1 MSNFRGLVLPR
12 GVLTRTSHITLGFY
26 HFTEEKSIVVPH
38 ETRRKK
44 YGKTLQDLWIYRI
57 VQVAMKR
64 KQKIGLHRAGI
75 MLLAVLGMAF
85 SFALTAPSAYAEPS
99 ETVLDDPVAGND
111 CGGVKTA
118 IVKCD
123 ADNSGDLNKNGIWAL
138 LLIVIN
144 VMTVGVGVLA
154 VAGIVYGSILY
165 TTAEDKADQVNKAVD
180 IIRNVIIGL
189 IAFALMWALLNF
201 IIPGGVFSK

>member
-1 MSNFRGLVLPR
+1 M
-12 GVLTRTSHITLGFY
+12 
-26 HFTEEKSIVVPH
+26 
-38 ETRRKK
+38 RKK
-44 YGKTLQDLWIYRI
+44 YGKTLQDLRFYRI

-75 MLLAVLGMAF
+75 MMLAMLGMAF
-85 SFALTAPSAYAEPS
+85 SLAFVAPSAYAEPA
-99 ETVLDDPVAGND
+99 TVLDDPVAGND

-144 VMTVGVGVLA
+144 VMTAGVGVLA

-201 IIPGGVFSK
+201 IIPGGVFSR